1 MAVLI
6 PTVFGRRLTS
16 DAERKLA
23 ERFER
28 ELPGDAV
35 LLHSVGLVRH
45 RTKRWAEVDFV
56 LISEAGIF
64 CIEVKGGRVARKD
77 GVWSFTD
84 RLGHVDTKHEGPF
97 EQAGSAAGALQA
109 WLDAENVRR
118 DDGSR
123 YQVGYAVMTPDC
135 VLDVVGPDID
145 PGLLFDRRDPT
156 ESLGLFVDRI
166 GSHWQNKQRYSPL
179 LPNEVDRLRNAIRP
193 DFEAT
198 MTRTLQIAHVEDR
211 LIRAT
216 EEQVLVLNALVDNER
231 LVVNGA
237 AGTGKSMLA
246 IREANRLAAAGRTVV
261 FVCHA
266 PELADALRN
275 SVVEG
280 VEVTTITS
288 LMNDIVDRA
297 GLRDRLPDATEDVLF
312 DIFLP
317 ELAVEAL
324 GAMGSEPAYDA
335 LVMDEGQ
342 DLLRGDAVQVLDATL
357 RGGLHSGCWRLFLDP
372 NQNIFGRVSKE
383 SLDLVATGA
392 PARYR
397 LTENCR
403 NTQQVVQ
410 FATMLSG
417 ASVHADSRVS
427 GPEAQLCSRWEEHWK
442 RRSIDQVNTLL
453 EEGLPCED
461 IVVLVADEAQQ
472 RAMIAAE
479 PDLLVSVPVPNHV
492 QVTTVAAFKGLE
504 STCVVLA
511 GLQSLDEPALRQ
523 AAYVGAT
530 RAKVELRVVL
540 PRTAKQSFQ
549 QRVSEFAALAAAA
562 AVTSER
568 KSSEGHPPST

>member
-23 ERFER
+23 GQFER
-28 ELPGDAV
+28 ELPNDVV
-35 LLHSVGLVRH
+35 LMHSVGLVRH
-45 RTKRWAEVDFV
+45 HKKRWAEVDFV
-56 LISEAGIF
+56 LVSDAGVF

-84 RLGHVDTKHEGPF
+84 RQGHVDTKHEGPF

-123 YQVGYAVMTPDC
+123 FQVGHAVMIPDC
-135 VLDVVGPDID
+135 ELNAGGPDIEPD
-145 PGLLFDRRDPT
+145 VLYDRRNPT
-156 ESLGLFVDRI
+156 ESMSMFVERI
-166 GSHWQNKQRYSPL
+166 GIHWQNKQQYSPL
-179 LPNEVDRLRNAIRP
+179 LPGEVQRLRNAIRP

-198 MTRTLQIAHVEDR
+198 MTRTLQITHVEDR

-216 EEQVLVLNALVDNER
+216 EEQALVLNALVDNER

-246 IREANRLAAAGRTVV
+246 IGEANRLAASGRSVLL
-261 FVCHA
+261 VCHA
-266 PELADALRN
+266 RELADALRH
-275 SVVEG
+275 SVAEG
-280 VEVTTITS
+280 VKVATIGG
-288 LMNDIVDRA
+288 LMNDIVNRA
-297 GLRDRLPDATEDVLF
+297 DLRDRLPDATEDALF

-324 GAMGSEPAYDA
+324 RTISAETAYDA
-335 LVMDEGQ
+335 LVIDEGQ
-342 DLLRGDAVQVLDATL
+342 DLLRGDAVQVLDAAL
-357 RGGLHSGCWRLFLDP
+357 RGGFQNGCWRLFLDP
-372 NQNIFGRVSKE
+372 NQNIFGRISKQ
-383 SLDLVATGA
+383 SLNLVATGS

-397 LTENCR
+397 LNENCR

-410 FATMLSG
+410 FATMISG
-417 ASVHADSRVS
+417 ASVHADSRIS
-427 GPEAQLCSRWEEHWK
+427 GPEAQLCSRWDEHWK
-442 RRSIDQVNTLL
+442 QRTIDQVHTLMD
-453 EEGLPCED
+453 EGLPCGD
-461 IVVLVADEAQQ
+461 IVVLVADEAQ
-472 RAMIAAE
+472 RRLMIAAE
-479 PDLLVSVPVPNHV
+479 PGLLVDVSIPNHV

-504 STCVVLA
+504 SIGVVLA

-540 PRTAKQSFQ
+540 PRKAKHSFQ
-549 QRVSEFAALAAAA
+549 QRVSEFAAKAAAIA
-562 AVTSER
+562 GKQER
-568 KSSEGHPPST
+568 ESPEAQRPSR